1 MLTGHLQ
8 HTAAASSLQG
18 TGKGGSLGG
27 RVTPFCLQLAAA
39 WLASPL
45 QLQQPEDS
53 EKTGRR
59 KQLDQCYRWWF
70 ILYGVHHFLGGT
82 WEEGME
88 MR

>member
-59 KQLDQCYRWWF
+59 KQINAIGGGSFSMGY
-70 ILYGVHHFLGGT
+70 ITFLVAPGRKG
-82 WEEGME
+82 WK
-88 MR
+88 